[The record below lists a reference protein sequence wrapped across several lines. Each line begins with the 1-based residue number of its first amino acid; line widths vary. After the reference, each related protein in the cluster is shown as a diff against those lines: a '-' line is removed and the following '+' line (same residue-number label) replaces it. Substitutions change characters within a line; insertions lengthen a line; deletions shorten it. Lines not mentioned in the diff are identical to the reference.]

1 MISTEWSVGVVGAS
15 AAEEAVEG
23 SCHACGAN
31 GLVAFFE
38 VKGVPAQTCVLLDSE
53 EDAEGFPTGEILLA
67 FCKTCGFIQNLRF
80 DLQLV
85 DYSKPTEESQAF
97 SPRFT
102 EFATQL
108 ADTLF
113 ERYDLEDKA
122 VLEIGC
128 GKGDFLQLLVDRGI
142 GSALGID
149 PGYLAN
155 REVQD
160 GRVVEYRRDWYGA
173 SDTHLTGDLVIS
185 RHLMEHVPNVGEFF
199 GWLAESAR
207 KTKDSAVFTEVPDT
221 ARVLEEGAFWDV
233 YHEHCSYFTIGSLAR
248 SIREAGMTVTDLR
261 YGFDNQYLLADS
273 RPYPGGKPLEIE
285 DTQDE
290 IAQLAVHFAEVASS
304 SVNRWRT
311 RIEDVRTEGGSVA
324 VWGGGSKAVA
334 FLTSID
340 AEVVT
345 VVDINPHKQGK
356 WLPGV
361 AVQVQSPETLKGP
374 RPDLVIPMNPI
385 YVDEI
390 TRDLDKMGLSP
401 RVEALGI

>member
-1 MISTEWSVGVVGAS
+1 MISTEWSTGVVGDS
-15 AAEEAVEG
+15 AAEEAAEG

-38 VKGVPAQTCVLLDSE
+38 VKDVPAQTTVLLDSE
-53 EDAEGFPTGEILLA
+53 EEAEGFPAGEILLA
-67 FCKTCGFIQNLRF
+67 FCESCGFIQNQRF

-108 ADTLF
+108 ADALI
-113 ERYDLEDKA
+113 ERYDLVDKA

-149 PGYLAN
+149 PGYLPN
-155 REVQD
+155 REEQD
-160 GRVVEYRRDWYGA
+160 GRVVEYRREWYRA
-173 SDTHLTGDLVIS
+173 VDTHLTGDLVIS

-207 KTKDSAVFTEVPDT
+207 NTKGSAVFTEVPDT

-248 SIREAGMTVTDLR
+248 SIRKAGMTVTDLR
-261 YGFDNQYLLADS
+261 YGFDGQYLLADS
-273 RPYPGGKPLEIE
+273 HPYPGGEPLAIE

-290 IAQLAVHFAEVASS
+290 VAQLVAHFAEVASS
-304 SVNRWRT
+304 SVNRWRA
-311 RIEDVRTEGGSVA
+311 RIEDVQAKGGSVV

-340 AEVVT
+340 AEDVT
-345 VVDINPHKQGK
+345 VVDINPHKQRK
-356 WLPGV
+356 WLPGAALEV
-361 AVQVQSPETLKGP
+361 KAPEALKKSP
-374 RPDLVIPMNPI
+374 PDLVIPMNPI
-385 YVDEI
+385 YVHEI
-390 TRDLDKMGLSP
+390 TRDLEKMGLSP
-401 RVEALGI
+401 RVEALGV

>member
-1 MISTEWSVGVVGAS
+1 MISTEWSKGVVGAA
-15 AAEEAVEG
+15 AAEEAAEG
-23 SCHACGAN
+23 SCRACGAN

-38 VKGVPAQTCVLLDSE
+38 VKDVPAQTTVLLDSE
-53 EDAEGFPTGEILLA
+53 GEAEGFPAGEILLA
-67 FCKTCGFIQNLRF
+67 FCESCGFIQNQRF

-108 ADTLF
+108 VDTLI
-113 ERYDLEDKA
+113 ERYDLADRA

-149 PGYLAN
+149 PGYLPN
-155 REVQD
+155 REEQD
-160 GRVVEYRRDWYGA
+160 GRVVEYRREWYGGG
-173 SDTHLTGDLVIS
+173 DTHLTGDLVIS

-199 GWLAESAR
+199 GWLAESAQS
-207 KTKDSAVFTEVPDT
+207 TKGSAVFTEVPDT

-248 SIREAGMTVTDLR
+248 SIREAGMTVTNLR
-261 YGFDNQYLLADS
+261 YGFDNQYLLVDS
-273 RPYPGGKPLEIE
+273 RPHPGGKPLEIE
-285 DTQDE
+285 DTPDE
-290 IAQLAVHFAEVASS
+290 VAQLVAHFADVASS

-311 RIEDVRTEGGSVA
+311 RIEDVRAEGGSVA

-340 AEVVT
+340 ADSVT

-361 AVQVQSPETLKGP
+361 AVEVQSPEILKDS

-390 TRDLDKMGLSP
+390 SRDLDEMALSP
-401 RVEALGI
+401 RVEALG